1 MNKKTK
7 FLTQSALIAALYV
20 ALTAVS
26 ALLGIDKGVIQFRLS
41 EALTVLP
48 CLTSAAVP
56 GLTVGCLIAN
66 FAFGALPPDILF
78 GTLATLLGALGTRF
92 LGRKKEWLSAL
103 PPILSNTVI
112 VPLVLKFAY
121 HAEGALPFFMLTV
134 FVGQF
139 VCCGILGTCLLRAL
153 PKRVRKEL
161 R

>member
-7 FLTQSALIAALYV
+7 FLTISALITALYV

-26 ALLGIDKGVIQFRLS
+26 ALLGIDKGVVQFRLS

-48 CLTSAAVP
+48 VLTPAAIP
-56 GLTVGCLIAN
+56 GLTLGCLVSN

-78 GTLATLLGALGTRF
+78 GTLATLLGALGTRL
-92 LGRKKEWLSAL
+92 LGQKSEWLAAL

-121 HAEGALPFFMLTV
+121 RAEGTVPFFMLTV

-139 VCCGILGTCLLRAL
+139 VCCGILGLAFLRAL
-153 PKRVRKEL
+153 PNRVRREL
-161 R
+161 K